1 MLIGTKIVFSPLP
14 EMMKALSYSIEYDC
28 FRAAAYRLFG
38 VQPKMNLRVANGTA
52 GSLLVTYLY
61 KKNDVVRSM
70 KEMARR
76 LPDDWMVK
84 GKSFSLDE
92 RSAREVVLLYA
103 NSDVILR
110 QWNGIG
116 DDYFSFFLLPRN
128 GYLQTQSSTVRELS
142 WAETNKEGLRILFER
157 SDLNESNVTDH
168 LHTLVRKVARKKYGF
183 SLSGCPVC

>member
-1 MLIGTKIVFSPLP
+1 MLVGTEIVFSPLP
-14 EMMKALSYSIEYDC
+14 EMTKALSYSIEYDC

-38 VQPKMNLRVANGTA
+38 VQPKMNLRVANGTV

-61 KKNDVVRSM
+61 KKDDVVRSM
-70 KEMARR
+70 KEMVRR
-76 LPDDWMVK
+76 LPDDWVVK
-84 GKSFSLDE
+84 GKSFSLDD

-103 NSDVILR
+103 NSDVVLR

-128 GYLQTQSSTVRELS
+128 GYLQSSAVNNTS
-142 WAETNKEGLRILFER
+142 WAEANKEGLRILFDR
-157 SDLNESNVTDH
+157 SGLNESDVTDH
-168 LHTLVRKVARKKYGF
+168 LHSLVRKVAWKKYGF